1 MEMEATVVKLWEK
14 DDVGGATK
22 EGTISRERGH

>member
-1 MEMEATVVKLWEK
+1 MKATTVKMWEK
-14 DDVGGATK
+14 DNVGGATK